1 MNSES
6 LEIIENSNIYGNTFL
21 LTMKQS
27 DSISKSSPGQFVMV
41 FPSDKFEPLLG
52 RPMSIHRVN
61 PNKKTFSILYHVIGQ
76 GTLLISKMQK
86 GDYIKII
93 GPLGN
98 PIPYNRKADN
108 FLLIAGGIGIAPL
121 VWFADQLISAKKNVV
136 LLIGARDKNNLF
148 PLKKLQKEIEV
159 QVMTDDGSEG
169 IKGFVTDKI
178 TSYENW
184 ADEICLCGPEVMF
197 ESANKIIN
205 SFASQVPAYALFE
218 KEMACGLGICYGCAI
233 KDNNNKSRLVCTK
246 GPTFNLSEI
255 YNN

>member
-1 MNSES
+1 MNSEKI
-6 LEIIENSNIYGNTFL
+6 EIIDNLNIYGNTYL

-27 DSISKSSPGQFVMV
+27 CSISKSSPGQFIML
-41 FPSDKFEPLLG
+41 FPNDTFEPLLG

-61 PNKKTFSILYHVIGQ
+61 AKKKTFSILYHKVGQ
-76 GTLLISKMQK
+76 GTLLISKMKK

-98 PIPYNRKADN
+98 PIPYNRKANN

-121 VWFADQLISAKKNVV
+121 VWFADELISAKKNVV
-136 LLIGARDKNNLF
+136 LLIGARNKNNIF
-148 PLKKLQKEIEV
+148 PLKKLQEEIEIEV
-159 QVMTDDGSEG
+159 VTDDGSEG
-169 IKGFVTDKI
+169 SKGFVTDKL
-178 TSYENW
+178 TNYTDW

-205 SFASQVPAYALFE
+205 SFPNQIPAYALFE

-233 KDNNNKSRLVCTK
+233 KDKNNKSRLVCTK

-255 YNN
+255 YN